1 LAGTIIVSDLKSD
14 TDNTFV
20 IRANTGNIMM
30 RVTDTGIDT
39 ANSIPSGSITSDMI
53 ANNTVIAA
61 DVLDESIT
69 NEKLDTPVINPFL
82 LSGM

>member
-1 LAGTIIVSDLKSD
+1 
-14 TDNTFV
+14 
-20 IRANTGNIMM
+20 M

-53 ANNTVIAA
+53 ADGTVIAA
-61 DVLDESIT
+61 DVADGTVT

>member
-1 LAGTIIVSDLKSD
+1 MAGTIIVSDLKSD

>member
-1 LAGTIIVSDLKSD
+1 
-14 TDNTFV
+14 
-20 IRANTGNIMM
+20 M